1 MAPIIF
7 MLRTVFM
14 ATDTNDFGYLKATVR
29 SEDVTQMLKMGWSLT
44 QTELV
49 EAAAAAEKAEKLAMR
64 GASEVPTDPKVG
76 DGVLG
81 SEDWHRNALAGMES
95 KDDIQAYAAE
105 QGAEIDKRGTIDTV
119 REKALT
125 AIMGPDNGNG

>member
-1 MAPIIF
+1 

-29 SEDVTQMLKMGWSLT
+29 SEDITEMLKMGWSLT

-64 GASEVPTDPKVG
+64 EGASETPTDPKTG
-76 DGVLG
+76 DGIVG
-81 SEDWHRNALAGMES
+81 SEDWHRNALAGMET

-105 QGAEIDKRGTIDTV
+105 HGAEIDKRGTIDTV

-125 AIMGPDNGNG
+125 AIMGTYNG